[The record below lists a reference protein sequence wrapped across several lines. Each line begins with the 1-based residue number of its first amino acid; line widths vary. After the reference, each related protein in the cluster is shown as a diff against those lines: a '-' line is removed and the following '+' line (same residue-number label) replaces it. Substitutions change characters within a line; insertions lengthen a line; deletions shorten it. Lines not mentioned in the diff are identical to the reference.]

1 MGGAFS
7 RPTQPVP
14 RTAPEPPTTSTPTQ
28 PDSAHTEVPRVPI
41 RPEAASLPM
50 KRKRR
55 DKRGDRKRR
64 DNRKS
69 RYDKDFVEVDE
80 RQNAKFAE
88 YYRIQKI
95 VPSEEHEKLLKTMAS
110 PLPSSF
116 RIVADG
122 TYGSQILQQLR
133 GPMSEIFSG
142 VKGACAP
149 QPIPWVPDERA
160 WVVSAPRQMLRR
172 DNILAPFHKFLV
184 AATELGGVARQEA
197 VSMIPPLLLAPKPGD
212 AVLDM
217 CAAPGSKT
225 GQILEALSGGDEQDK
240 LPRDGIVIANDT
252 DLSRCWM
259 LAHQLK
265 RFGSSQLVVTNQD
278 AQEFPKVRAFDR
290 VLCDVP
296 CSGDGTLRKAPD
308 IWRRWHSGMGMGLHR
323 IQCSILLRGIELLK
337 PGGRL
342 VYSTCSLN
350 PIENEAVVAFALK
363 KFGPD
368 VIELL
373 DVSTA
378 LPELKRR
385 PGMTSWV
392 VPNLSGESKQLASKS
407 GDAEVGATT
416 DKMQIDST
424 KTAATTNDGPA
435 VKESKENGENTRM
448 EDVEV
453 KVDDTKI
460 VSAQKVDV
468 VQPEEQQQS
477 NERDAVEESPIPGY
491 YTAYNQVQHRRR
503 KKVLPSMFPPPK
515 EFLESGHCPLER
527 CMRLVPYDQDTGG
540 FFVAVFQKKATAPID
555 KKMKQMLQ
563 AAINGTSKET
573 ESQEDV
579 SMKSNNDSTPE
590 PSSLKHEIESGS
602 NNALTSNNQFIAT
615 EPEQKQKQNL
625 EGEIETKI
633 ESKSKVGS
641 GQEPAS
647 KFRASRLITD
657 DPLIGV
663 ENLDLR
669 VLEQISEFFGLD
681 LPDCRKCFMT
691 RGADAGKF
699 KKIVLVSPAV
709 RDLLRLSV
717 GGSESS
723 TLPANVRRDRLRVV
737 FAGVT
742 MFDRTTRR
750 DTTIPFRIVS
760 DGAATL
766 ARCMRKRVICIG
778 EKDFGRL
785 VRNEQMQI
793 ATLQQREARIALDEM
808 ESGSTLVRDNE
819 FGEVAV
825 IWKSRHNLSLLIG
838 KMERNALMQRVNA
851 TQPHEESSAVA
862 SERPPA
868 DSRDDAVVPS

>member
-1 MGGAFS
+1 MGSAFS
-7 RPTQPVP
+7 RPNALPPNYSSTT
-14 RTAPEPPTTSTPTQ
+14 TATPTTAATSTGPPTTAAPC
-28 PDSAHTEVPRVPI
+28 VPI

-55 DKRGDRKRR
+55 DKRGERKRR

-69 RYDKDFVEVDE
+69 RYDKDFVEIDE

-88 YYRIQKI
+88 YYRTQKI
-95 VPSEEHEKLLKTMAS
+95 VPSEEHEKLLKTLAS

-133 GPMSEIFSG
+133 GPMVEIFDG
-142 VKGACAP
+142 VKEARAP
-149 QPIPWVPDERA
+149 EPIPWVPDERA

-172 DNILAPFHKFLV
+172 DNVLSPFHKFLV
-184 AATELGGVARQEA
+184 AATELGGIARQEA

-225 GQILEALSGGDEQDK
+225 GQILEALSRGEGQDK
-240 LPRDGIVIANDT
+240 LPCGGIVIANDT

-308 IWRRWHSGMGMGLHR
+308 IWRRWHAGMGMGLHR
-323 IQCSILLRGIELLK
+323 IQCSILIRGIELLK

-350 PIENEAVVAFALK
+350 PIENEAIVSYALK

-373 DVSTA
+373 DVSAA

-392 VPNLSGESKQLASKS
+392 VPNLSGETKQ
-407 GDAEVGATT
+407 
-416 DKMQIDST
+416 
-424 KTAATTNDGPA
+424 PA
-435 VKESKENGENTRM
+435 PKNGETAEFDATGNKMEIDTTKPQCDEAAAAIESSQGVSDNTEM
-448 EDVEV
+448 EDI
-453 KVDDTKI
+453 KNRASDMKTNQDTNLTDN
-460 VSAQKVDV
+460 QD
-468 VQPEEQQQS
+468 QPNQLPF
-477 NERDAVEESPIPGY
+477 VEESPLPGY
-491 YTAYNQVQHRRR
+491 YTAYNQVPQRRK
-503 KKVLPSMFPPPK
+503 KKVLPSMFPPSK
-515 EFLESGHCPLER
+515 EFLHSGHCSLER
-527 CMRLVPYDQDTGG
+527 CMRLVPYDQNTGG
-540 FFVAVFQKKATAPID
+540 FFVAVFEKKLTAPID
-555 KKMKQMLQ
+555 KKMKQMLH
-563 AAINGTSKET
+563 AVNGTSQSNTLKKDEFNMKINSNANLE
-573 ESQEDV
+573 ESSSNANEK
-579 SMKSNNDSTPE
+579 SMSNN
-590 PSSLKHEIESGS
+590 ES
-602 NNALTSNNQFIAT
+602 AT
-615 EPEQKQKQNL
+615 KRDREPEQIFKK
-625 EGEIETKI
+625 ETTKGGN
-633 ESKSKVGS
+633 KSKVCT
-641 GQEPAS
+641 GQEAAS

-663 ENLDLR
+663 ENLELSA
-669 VLEQISEFFGLD
+669 LEEISEFFGLD
-681 LPDCRKCFMT
+681 LTDCRKCLMT
-691 RGADAGKF
+691 RGADADKF

-717 GGSESS
+717 GGTESS

-750 DTTIPFRIVS
+750 DSTIPFRIVS

-778 EKDFGRL
+778 DKDFARL
-785 VRNEQMQI
+785 VQQEQIQI
-793 ATLQQREARIALDEM
+793 ATLEQREARIALDRM
-808 ESGSTLVRDNE
+808 GSGSTLVRDTE
-819 FGEVAV
+819 KGEVAV
-825 IWKSRHNLSLLIG
+825 IWKSQHNLNLLIG
-838 KMERNALMQRVNA
+838 KMERNALMQRVNV
-851 TQPHEESSAVA
+851 TQHAN
-862 SERPPA
+862 EREHDAA
-868 DSRDDAVVPS
+868 DVQRADNKDDAVVPC